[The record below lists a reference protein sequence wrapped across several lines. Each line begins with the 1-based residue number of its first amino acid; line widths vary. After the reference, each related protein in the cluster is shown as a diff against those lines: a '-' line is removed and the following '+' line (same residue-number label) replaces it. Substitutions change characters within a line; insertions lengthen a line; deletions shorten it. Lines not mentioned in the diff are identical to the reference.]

1 MGILLSSQLSMITVA
16 LALLILA
23 SAAQAGQ
30 AEQPKD
36 ILCDICVDVVT
47 DVDEWVTSDSTM
59 DEIIQ
64 FVENLCSLLSFD
76 PYLEGICDFIIEHN
90 LPEIINGLVNDNLNP
105 SEVCQNIGMC
115 AKPDTTAA
123 PETTTT
129 TAGPVRMARL

>member
-1 MGILLSSQLSMITVA
+1 MITVA

-47 DVDEWVTSDSTM
+47 DIDEWVTSDSTM

-64 FVENLCSLLSFD
+64 FVENVSSEALVHNKIDMNIFPALLSALF
-76 PYLEGICDFIIEHN
+76 
-90 LPEIINGLVNDNLNP
+90 
-105 SEVCQNIGMC
+105 
-115 AKPDTTAA
+115 
-123 PETTTT
+123 
-129 TAGPVRMARL
+129 